1 VHPSDLASVLVA
13 YDATVHYR
21 DTGGVQEIGLG
32 EFFQEPTAERRT
44 EHVLPEHA
52 VITRITVPMNAD
64 GTRSTYIKAMD
75 RKVWA
80 FALVGVAAVVE
91 LDGGVVRNARIV
103 LSGVAPVPWR
113 VPEAERSLAGSQA
126 SEATFA
132 RAAEIAASEAVA
144 LSHNGYKVPLLKA
157 LVRRALAEAVA

>member
-1 VHPSDLASVLVA
+1 
-13 YDATVHYR
+13 
-21 DTGGVQEIGLG
+21 
-32 EFFQEPTAERRT
+32 
-44 EHVLPEHA
+44 
-52 VITRITVPMNAD
+52 VITRITVPMTAD

-113 VPEAERSLAGSQA
+113 VPEAERSLVGTQA

-144 LSHNGYKVPLLKA
+144 LSQNGYKVPLLKA